1 MIGLKILFY
10 ECVLDSARRNSAKAS
25 ILNKYDISFEKFT
38 ELKRKMNLN
47 N

>member
-1 MIGLKILFY
+1 MNGLKIFFY
-10 ECVLDSARRNSAKAS
+10 ECALEYARRNSAKAS